1 MHPLE
6 LPTQTGPLLVTLAY
20 LLVYYGIVVNVG
32 HSKIRLAREYAKRGE
47 KFDRYFGQDREMLAA
62 DRFQLNQLEHMPP
75 FLILLWLVAVFVSP
89 LFATVG
95 GSIYVLTRV
104 LYPFMMG
111 SRLGRGVKGSIL
123 VATLPSYLVLLSFM
137 GALVWAVVT
146 A

>member
-20 LLVYYGIVVNVG
+20 LLVYYGIIVNVG
-32 HSKIRLAREYAKRGE
+32 RTKIRLAREYAKRGE
-47 KFDRYFGQDREMLAA
+47 KFDRYFGEDREMLAA

-75 FLILLWLVAVFVSP
+75 FLVLLWLVAVFVSP
-89 LFATVG
+89 VFATVG

-104 LYPFMMG
+104 LYPLMMG

-137 GALVWAVVT
+137 GALVWVVSG
-146 A
+146 

>member
-20 LLVYYGIVVNVG
+20 LLVYYGMVVNVG
-32 HSKIRLAREYAKRGE
+32 RTKIRLTREYAKRGE

-89 LFATVG
+89 VFASVG
-95 GSIYVLTRV
+95 GGIYVLTRV
-104 LYPFMMG
+104 AYPFMMG

-123 VATLPSYLVLLSFM
+123 VATLPSYLVLLGFM
-137 GALVWAVVT
+137 GALGWA
-146 A
+146 AFG

>member
-20 LLVYYGIVVNVG
+20 LLVYYGIIVNVG
-32 HSKIRLAREYAKRGE
+32 RTKIRLAREYAKRGE
-47 KFDRYFGQDREMLAA
+47 KFDRYFGEDREMLAA

-89 LFATVG
+89 VFATVG

-104 LYPFMMG
+104 LYPLMMG
-111 SRLGRGVKGSIL
+111 ARLGRGVKGSIL

-137 GALVWAVVT
+137 GALVWA
-146 A
+146 AFA

>member
-20 LLVYYGIVVNVG
+20 LLVYYAIVVNVG
-32 HSKIRLAREYAKRGE
+32 RSKIRLSGEYAKRGE

-89 LFATVG
+89 VFATVG

-137 GALVWAVVT
+137 GALVWAVF
-146 A
+146 AA

>member
-20 LLVYYGIVVNVG
+20 LLVYYGIIVNVG
-32 HSKIRLAREYAKRGE
+32 RTKIRLAREYAKRGE
-47 KFDRYFGQDREMLAA
+47 KFDRYFGEDREMLAA

-75 FLILLWLVAVFVSP
+75 FLVLLWLVAVFVSP
-89 LFATVG
+89 VFATVG

-104 LYPFMMG
+104 LYPLMMG
-111 SRLGRGVKGSIL
+111 SRLGCGVKGSIL

-137 GALVWAVVT
+137 GALGWA
-146 A
+146 AF

>member
-20 LLVYYGIVVNVG
+20 LLVYYAIVVNVG
-32 HSKIRLAREYAKRGE
+32 RTKIRLAREYAKRGE

-89 LFATVG
+89 MFASVG
-95 GSIYVLTRV
+95 GCIYVLTRA

-137 GALVWAVVT
+137 GALVWATV
-146 A
+146 AA

>member
-6 LPTQTGPLLVTLAY
+6 VSTQTGPILVTLAY
-20 LLVYYGIVVNVG
+20 LLVYYGLAVNAART
-32 HSKIRLAREYAKRGE
+32 KIRLTREYAKRGE

-89 LFATVG
+89 VFATVG

-137 GALVWAVVT
+137 GALVWAIV

>member
-20 LLVYYGIVVNVG
+20 LLVYYGIIVNVG
-32 HSKIRLAREYAKRGE
+32 RTKIRLAREYAKRGE
-47 KFDRYFGQDREMLAA
+47 KFDRYFGEDREMLAA

-89 LFATVG
+89 VFATVG

-104 LYPFMMG
+104 LYPLMMG

-137 GALVWAVVT
+137 GALGWA
-146 A
+146 AFA